1 MLLVCCYNQL
11 LIIEIISTFRDL
23 IISSNSFVNILLL
36 AMGIEQYK
44 VRETWV
50 EAENVIFPFISH
62 LESRRVISL
71 PREFNTESPN
81 TPENN
86 CTTMK
91 DKISILRTLLFA
103 KIKCSGLWFLVW
115 VHVCLEAPSLEIC
128 QPAHRP
134 ELSWSRCQLWSC
146 ECYHVSSG
154 KSNGLE
160 GDL

>member
-1 MLLVCCYNQL
+1 MSVLLVCCYNQL

-44 VRETWV
+44 MRETWV

-103 KIKCSGLWFLVW
+103 KIKCSGLWFLVSECMSRVSW
-115 VHVCLEAPSLEIC
+115 SCIVTSNTVTG
-128 QPAHRP
+128 
-134 ELSWSRCQLWSC
+134 LSWSMCQSC
-146 ECYHVSSG
+146 DGVSVIM
-154 KSNGLE
+154 
-160 GDL
+160 